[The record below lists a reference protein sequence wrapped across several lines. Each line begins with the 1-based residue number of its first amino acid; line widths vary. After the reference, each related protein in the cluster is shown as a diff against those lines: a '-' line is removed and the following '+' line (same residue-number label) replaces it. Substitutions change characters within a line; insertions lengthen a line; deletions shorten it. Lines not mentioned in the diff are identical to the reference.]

1 MTKEKTQK
9 TTAVNTA
16 NTPQHKG
23 SSSFHSTGYSST
35 LAGEKGWKPS
45 STDGWTA
52 SNLALRIMAYRR
64 QYRSSGIANF
74 VAHWLEPTL
83 LDLTTTLRVHGYT
96 VAVQVVGTEAG
107 KKNYCI
113 DVSRDDTVGTTLFV
127 AHYDTVDRDYSMKGT
142 VPYVLDKATKKYVP
156 DTKATA
162 IPERLIKEI
171 TVKDGIARLD
181 LAHKNNIDVGC
192 LGADDG
198 AGLAVMLR
206 LMSKGVIGGY
216 CFTTGEECGGIGA
229 DEVLQGATAFLKQYK
244 RSVEVD
250 RRGTSEIVYSQGAGD
265 CASIAFTQWLCDTL
279 GMGHKPSPNGS
290 YTDVATFAE
299 VIPENVNVASGY
311 TNAHTP
317 NEQVD
322 LVYLDNLATALG
334 NISVELWEQSPCERV
349 AGDFGSNNASFG
361 NWYDD
366 YDTRTLTRKGADT
379 ELSTNT
385 VLTLFQLDKDFMTY
399 ALRVGMVNN
408 EDLDYLLQEFYG
420 EGLDNIDYILLTLL

>member
-1 MTKEKTQK
+1 MAKETPKA
-9 TTAVNTA
+9 TTVNTT
-16 NTPQHKG
+16 NTTKPLCLV
-23 SSSFHSTGYSST
+23 SFPSTEYSST

-52 SNLALRIMAYRR
+52 SNLALTIMAYRR

-74 VAHWLEPTL
+74 VTHWLEPTL
-83 LDLTTTLRVHGYT
+83 LDLTTMLRENGYT

-113 DVSRDDTVGTTLFV
+113 DVSRGDKVGSTLFV
-127 AHYDTVDRDYSMKGT
+127 AHYDTVDRDYSMRGT

-156 DTKATA
+156 GTKATS
-162 IPERLIKEI
+162 IQERLVKEI
-171 TVKDGIARLD
+171 TVNDGIAQLD

-216 CFTTGEECGGIGA
+216 CFTTGEECGGVGA
-229 DEVLQGATAFLKQYK
+229 AEVLQGATSFLKQYK
-244 RSVEVD
+244 QSVEVD
-250 RRGTSEIVYSQGAGD
+250 RRGTREIIYSQGSGD

-279 GMGHKPSPNGS
+279 GMGHKPSPNGT

-334 NISVELWEQSPCERV
+334 NISVELWEQSPRERV

-361 NWYDD
+361 DWYDD
-366 YDTRTLTRKGADT
+366 YDTRTLTRKGAYA
-379 ELSTNT
+379 ELSTNI
-385 VLTLFQLDKDFMTY
+385 VSTLFQLDKDFMVY
-399 ALRVGMVNN
+399 ALRVGLANN

-420 EGLDNIDYILLTLL
+420 EGLDNIDNVLSTLL